1 MESNE
6 APLQLYDLSTKGVKT
21 SSIHESFLGM
31 TRLPGYSDI
40 NVKGD
45 ILKTPKNTQMQR
57 YQNYIKGAERM
68 VRRIHEHIIYMFSY
82 FLSRNHQI
90 HIASS
95 VFPQSNWCNTVTP
108 TLPCQDATT
117 LTQEDLEK
125 AEAELDLQ
133 S

>member
-1 MESNE
+1 
-6 APLQLYDLSTKGVKT
+6 
-21 SSIHESFLGM
+21 
-31 TRLPGYSDI
+31 
-40 NVKGD
+40 
-45 ILKTPKNTQMQR
+45 
-57 YQNYIKGAERM
+57 M
-68 VRRIHEHIIYMFSY
+68 VRRIHEHIFYMFSY

-95 VFPQSNWCNTVTP
+95 VFPQPNWCKTVTS